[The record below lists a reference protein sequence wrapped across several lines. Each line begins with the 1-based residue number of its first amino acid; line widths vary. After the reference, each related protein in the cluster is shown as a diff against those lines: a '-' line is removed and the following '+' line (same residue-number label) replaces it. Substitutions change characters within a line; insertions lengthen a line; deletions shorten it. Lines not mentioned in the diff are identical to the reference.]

1 MSPIQP
7 SSKFMQELNKVSGSV
22 TIDNREMKKIN
33 KRVDVFHGI
42 FKKTSEEGVDMEVI
56 NAEVKE
62 MRRRKVVRADLC
74 QRNEG

>member
-1 MSPIQP
+1 M
-7 SSKFMQELNKVSGSV
+7 
-22 TIDNREMKKIN
+22 
-33 KRVDVFHGI
+33 FHGI

-56 NAEVKE
+56 NAEAKE